1 MAYQAPQIDNIED
14 YLRQHENKE
23 LLRFITCG
31 SVDDGKSTLIGRLL
45 HDSKVVFEDQ
55 LAAITRDSQR
65 HGTTGEEVDLALLV
79 DGLQSEREQGITI
92 DVAYRFFATD
102 QRKYIIADTPGHEQ
116 YTRNMATGAS
126 TADAAILLID
136 ARHGMQVQTR
146 RHSFICAL
154 LGIRHFIIA
163 INKMDLVDYDQARF
177 DAIRAEYA
185 AFVAPLGVANIHYV
199 PLSAL
204 AGENVVQRSTR
215 MPWHTGPALLEI
227 LDHLP
232 LSDTD
237 ALEELRFPVQ
247 YVNRPHL
254 DFRGYCGTVAA
265 GTVAP
270 GDEIKV
276 LPSGQRSRVRSIVT
290 WDGEQP
296 QARAGQAVTLTLEDE
311 IDISRG
317 DMIISAQSAAS
328 TGHNF
333 MVNLVWM
340 HEAPLKLGKVYD
352 FKLGA
357 TSGSALVSEVLYQV
371 DVNTLAHQPADSL
384 PLNGIGLVR
393 LQLTSPVVCD
403 RYRDCRATG
412 SLILIDRLS
421 NATVAAGMIDG
432 PDDEAAASSSAEP
445 VTAQERSRRL
455 GQQPASVHV
464 QGLQASALAQQLERA
479 LFDAGAY
486 PYFADAE
493 TAAERSALS
502 RAGVLVVHA
511 TTTSAPATLEI
522 CLHGDTVVTAAL
534 DSPDSAISQILQQLH
549 QHQLLG

>member
-296 QARAGQAVTLTLEDE
+296 QARAGQAVTLTLQDE

-464 QGLQASALAQQLERA
+464 QGVQASALAQQLERA

-511 TTTSAPATLEI
+511 TTTSAPAILEI

-534 DSPDSAISQILQQLH
+534 DSPDNAISQILQQLH